1 MPPGASPRRGR
12 HAHTYADGSTYTGD
26 FVDGLRHG
34 QGTYTWA
41 DGGRYEGQWHEG
53 KKHGQGEYFFK
64 ASESTFMGRWSEGA
78 FEEGEWV
85 FSDGSSYR
93 GPFADGKP
101 TGEGT
106 YTNDAPHKGHVTYV
120 LASFSAP
127 VRSVTYTMTGID
139 IDGCTRVS
147 GTLIQETENEYTET
161 FTRHAQ
167 GSKPITYTMRRA

>member
-1 MPPGASPRRGR
+1 MDA
-12 HAHTYADGSTYTGD
+12 
-26 FVDGLRHG
+26 V
-34 QGTYTWA
+34 
-41 DGGRYEGQWHEG
+41 
-53 KKHGQGEYFFK
+53 
-64 ASESTFMGRWSEGA
+64 
-78 FEEGEWV
+78 
-85 FSDGSSYR
+85 
-93 GPFADGKP
+93 

-167 GSKPITYTMRRA
+167 GSKPITYTMRRV